1 MARLLFALTL
11 AAAVA
16 DECPLEG
23 CEEAGLMQLQGKK
36 ENVVHEADQDRPR
49 RDRRDSRY
57 ESYHHYK
64 QYSYGP
70 SPPTRQSTTSEP
82 ADPSTTTAT
91 PAPPPPLK
99 CEDAEPQAPRNV
111 SCGFVGEK
119 KARVKPLD
127 SDSVIKFIQCN
138 LHFHL
143 GAEHLSAGEY
153 DLDSPPPGTEKAS
166 TVTPGKFCSVCDI
179 PPVQLEPYEFEY
191 CKNVSVGNTYEFHW
205 VFSTGAP
212 LVGLRDDGEEGQLGI
227 TDGLGGALN
236 RTNNPKVIVRGQA
249 CRIINNAS
257 LDTEAKIEADYADFL
272 TQWRTPPAGQ
282 GVRYMGSTTG
292 DAFNDEVCSPIE
304 VNWHMDTKCCTLSAQ
319 AFDRTCKAMYDEG
332 LRDDLKPKGSRA
344 PVSAANS
351 AKVVFPLSEPTC
363 SN

>member
-1 MARLLFALTL
+1 MARVLLVLL

-23 CEEAGLMQLQGKK
+23 EETLLMQLQGKK
-36 ENVVHEADQDRPR
+36 ESVEYEADQDGPR

-57 ESYHHYK
+57 SYNSYRHY
-64 QYSYGP
+64 SP
-70 SPPTRQSTTSEP
+70 SPPASTTEP
-82 ADPSTTTAT
+82 SDPSTTTAA
-91 PAPPPPLK
+91 PAPPPVLK

-111 SCGFVGEK
+111 TCGFVGEK

-127 SDSVIKFIQCN
+127 TDAVFKFIQAN

-153 DLDSPPPGTEKAS
+153 DLDSPPPGVEKAS
-166 TVTPGKFCSVCDI
+166 SVAPGKFCGLCDI
-179 PPVQLEPYEFEY
+179 PAQQLQPFDFEH

-236 RTNNPKVIVRGQA
+236 RTINPKVIVRGQA

-257 LDTEAKIEADYADFL
+257 LDTEEKIDADYADFL
-272 TQWRTPPAGQ
+272 TQWRQPPLGQ

-292 DAFNDEVCSPIE
+292 NSFDDEVCSPIE
-304 VNWHMDTKCCTLSAQ
+304 VNWHVDTKCCTLSAQ

-332 LRDDLKPKGSRA
+332 LREDLKPKGSRA

-351 AKVVFPLSEPTC
+351 ATVIYPLSEPAC
-363 SN
+363 S